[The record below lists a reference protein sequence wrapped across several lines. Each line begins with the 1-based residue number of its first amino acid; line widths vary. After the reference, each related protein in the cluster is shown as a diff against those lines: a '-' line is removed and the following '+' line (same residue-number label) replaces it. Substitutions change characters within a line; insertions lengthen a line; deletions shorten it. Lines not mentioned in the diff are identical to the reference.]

1 MISTSRAFL
10 LATCSAVILQTPA
23 FAQSAADDSEI
34 VVTANKRQ
42 ENINKAGLT
51 ITAIGAEA
59 LAERKITS
67 LEDVAL
73 IVPGLAYT
81 PSTTNTPIRAARRR
95 LQRKLAGRL
104 SRGHGL
110 YRPGPAGLPGPRVAL
125 GLRP

>member
-10 LATCSAVILQTPA
+10 LATCSAIILQTPA

-42 ENINKAGLT
+42 ENINKVGLT

-67 LEDVAL
+67 LEDVAS
-73 IVPGLAYT
+73 IVPGL
-81 PSTTNTPIRAARRR
+81 S
-95 LQRKLAGRL
+95 
-104 SRGHGL
+104 
-110 YRPGPAGLPGPRVAL
+110 
-125 GLRP
+125 